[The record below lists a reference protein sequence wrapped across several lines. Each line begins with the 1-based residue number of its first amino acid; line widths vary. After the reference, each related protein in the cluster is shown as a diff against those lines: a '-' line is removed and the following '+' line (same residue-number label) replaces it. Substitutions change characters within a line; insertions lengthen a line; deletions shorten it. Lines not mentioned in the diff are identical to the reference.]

1 MSFRSYYVH
10 VRKYFKIIKMKNK
23 YRSFIIIAL
32 ALFIILKCGLLLNIE
47 ILLPYLGL
55 SHHRRFNRENAQ
67 NFLI

>member
-10 VRKYFKIIKMKNK
+10 VRKYFKKIKMKNK
-23 YRSFIIIAL
+23 YRLFIIITL
-32 ALFIILKCGLLLNIE
+32 VSSVIVKRGLLLNIE

-55 SHHRRFNRENAQ
+55 SHHRRFHRENAQ